1 MGINSATVIEFL
13 NMCMGICIVV
23 ISFYA
28 YKKFSL
34 RIFRRGWLIVALSG
48 VVMVLGSILREY
60 YSYANLYTE
69 WAWLG
74 RLFILI
80 HLVLLVIGIYLMA
93 VTAVKMWG
101 D

>member
-1 MGINSATVIEFL
+1 MELNSATVIEFL

-28 YKKFSL
+28 FKKFSL
-34 RIFRRGWLIVALSG
+34 HIFRRGWLIVSLSG
-48 VVMVLGSILREY
+48 VVMVLGSIFREY
-60 YSYANLYTE
+60 YSYANLYIE

-74 RLFILI
+74 RLFILL
-80 HLVLLVIGIYLMA
+80 HLVLLVIGIYLLAM
-93 VTAVKMWG
+93 TAVRMWG

>member
-1 MGINSATVIEFL
+1 MGINSATIIEFL

-28 YKKFSL
+28 SKKFSL

-48 VVMVLGSILREY
+48 VVMVFGSILRAY
-60 YSYANLYTE
+60 YSYLNLYVE

-74 RLFILI
+74 RIIILM